1 MAGKMR
7 IYELAKE
14 LGKES
19 KDIIA
24 YLEEKGIDGKTAS
37 SALESAE
44 VDSLTTHFSSK
55 VVSSS
60 EKNRDDAKV
69 NDVENKNAS
78 EPKKTSG
85 DNTSSAPKKKK
96 FISVFRPQNISGKL
110 PSTMKHPAKPKRM
123 EQRKPVRAQGQTQ
136 AAAPEREKTQPKVQ
150 QPEKKKPL
158 TLDDIRRPD
167 PEIMAR
173 KRERDAEAARLRAEH
188 SQNDSK
194 PKAQGKSEQGKSDK
208 AKKVYRNEN
217 KPSAKG
223 SFGGGGEASAPK
235 KGGRDAHGKERE
247 RQKDDRKTFDKNVDR
262 SAFLNKN
269 SKKKFNRI
277 PKALQENKPKEHQEA
292 PKDVVTEIKIPEKIT
307 IRDLADRMKIASSE
321 LIKKLFLAGE
331 IVTLNNE
338 VDFEKAAE
346 IALDF
351 NIIAELEEKEDVI
364 ADLLKE
370 DEEDAKDMVQ
380 RAPVVC
386 VMGHV
391 DHGKTSILDAIRNTH
406 VIEKEA
412 GGITQHIG
420 AYMVSVKGRKITFLD
435 TPGHEA
441 FTAMRMRGANS
452 TDIAILVVA
461 ADDGVMPQTIEAI
474 NHAKAAGVEIIIAV
488 NKIDKPSANLERV
501 KQELSEYELIPED
514 WGGQTIFCPVS
525 AHTGEGI
532 DDLLDMILLT
542 ADVLEL
548 KANPNRNARGLVLE
562 AKLDKGRGPVA
573 TILIQK
579 GTLKQGDFIACG
591 AASGKVRAMND
602 ENGKRVQKA
611 GPSMPVEVV
620 GLSDVPNAG
629 EVLMAFDTDKEAKNF
644 ASAFVIEGKKS
655 LLEGTQTQLSL
666 GDLFMRIK
674 EGSLKELPIIVKADV
689 QGSVEAVSQ
698 SLVKLSNDEVVVK
711 VIHSGVGAINE
722 SDVDLAGA
730 SGALIIGFNVKADP
744 TARSTAEQNNVE
756 INLYSV
762 IYQIIDDISRAL
774 KGMKAAVYEEKV
786 IGHAV
791 VRQIF
796 KSSGVGN
803 IAGSYV
809 NDGIFESDCKV
820 RIFRGDDMIH
830 EGALASLKRFKDNVK
845 QVKEGFECG
854 LVFQD
859 FDDIEVEDRIEAYKM
874 VEVTEE

>member
-60 EKNRDDAKV
+60 AKSRDDAKV

-194 PKAQGKSEQGKSDK
+194 PKAQGKLEQGKSDK

-223 SFGGGGEASAPK
+223 SFGGGGEASALK

>member
-69 NDVENKNAS
+69 NDVETKNAS

-123 EQRKPVRAQGQTQ
+123 EQRKPIRAQGQTQ